1 MNAFATTKDKSQA
14 SSTGTISTN
23 MRMFIEQLI
32 TEEPVVEQQTEQ
44 QDTQIV
50 EQPEESLDELLFNWG
65 LLQTYGTQLLDSDQR
80 ATENSDGLLRTLP
93 ERVAE
98 FLVEE
103 SMNGKNPIT
112 GLSTFAIAEQLGTY
126 RETVVSILR
135 AFQRQGFIK
144 ISYNSIYIADMEAL
158 EEIAYM

>member
-1 MNAFATTKDKSQA
+1 MNAIATTKDELQA
-14 SSTGTISTN
+14 SSTGTVTTN

-32 TEEPVVEQQTEQ
+32 TEESTTEQ
-44 QDTQIV
+44 VV
-50 EQPEESLDELLFNWG
+50 EQPEEQESTLDELLFNWG
-65 LLQTYGTQLLDSDQR
+65 LLQTYGTQLLDNDQM
-80 ATENSDGLLRTLP
+80 ATEDNDSLLRTLP

-103 SMNGKNPIT
+103 SLNGRNPIT
-112 GLSTFAIAEQLGTY
+112 GLSTHAIAEQLGTY

-144 ISYNSIYIADMEAL
+144 VSYNSIYIADMEAL

>member
-1 MNAFATTKDKSQA
+1 MNAIATTKDELQTSA
-14 SSTGTISTN
+14 TGTVATN

-32 TEEPVVEQQTEQ
+32 TEEPVT
-44 QDTQIV
+44 TQKDV
-50 EQPEESLDELLFNWG
+50 QEQPEERASTLDELLFNWG
-65 LLQTYGTQLLDSDQR
+65 LLQTYGTQLLDSEQM
-80 ATENSDGLLRTLP
+80 AVEGNDGMLRTLP

-112 GLSTFAIAEQLGTY
+112 GLSTYAIAEQLGTY

-144 ISYNSIYIADMEAL
+144 ISYNSIYVADMNAL